1 MPHYFTVVLQLTGI
15 STISNDIYCPFP
27 WFNFWKFYGKPGH
40 CFLFTVTRIINNV
53 NMALG
58 GDIANYNSS
67 LEILIKNLHIVL
79 HVKVYYGARTF
90 QVLLPPSLWLMPECP
105 CTVMHPYVHSIRCM
119 HMVYACVCTCVCSQV
134 HVCECMIFMTK
145 SVIRDRRART
155 KSSFGLVFFKAQT
168 RETD

>member
-1 MPHYFTVVLQLTGI
+1 MKHLMPHYFTVVLQLTGI

-58 GDIANYNSS
+58 DDIANYNSS

-79 HVKVYYGARTF
+79 HVKFYYGARTF

-105 CTVMHPYVHSIRCM
+105 CTVMHPYVITYGVCIWCM
-119 HMVYACVCTCVCSQV
+119 RVYARVCVHKCTCVNV
-134 HVCECMIFMTK
+134 
-145 SVIRDRRART
+145 
-155 KSSFGLVFFKAQT
+155 
-168 RETD
+168 